1 MKRYQNKKI
10 VVVGAGISGLAL
22 CRLLAERGACVVL
35 SDRQPIEK
43 IKGLEQLKGLS
54 VRYDF
59 GGHTTELFTAADL
72 VILSPGVPST
82 IPAVQAAAKQGVTI
96 IGEIEFAAREIDAP
110 IIGITG
116 TNGKSTTTALLGE
129 ILEACGKKSFV
140 GGNLGE
146 PLTNA
151 VMVRDLEWMVVELSS
166 FQLETIDQFHP
177 RYAMLL
183 NISAD
188 HLDRYASMSDYISAK
203 VRLFENMTKD
213 DRSILNADDPAVVK
227 VAEQLLPYPI
237 WFSTRQNLSEG
248 MSLQSD
254 EIIWRWQGDV
264 ETFPIGQLQLKGLH
278 NIENVMAA
286 MIPALCEGCNAEQVW
301 KRVSSFKGLPH
312 RMELVR
318 NLDGVEWV
326 NDSKGTN
333 IGSVV
338 MSLAGLAKPVT
349 LIAGGKDKGG
359 DFRILSETVRA
370 KVPHLILIG
379 EAAER
384 MEQALNDC
392 SETVRAENMEHAIT
406 LAQEL
411 TPAGGT
417 VLLSPGCSSF
427 DMFGSYIERGETF
440 ARLVLAL
447 KKMEEF

>member
-1 MKRYQNKKI
+1 VKRYQNKKI

-22 CRLLAERGACVVL
+22 CRLLAERAACITL

-43 IKGLEQLKGLS
+43 IEGLDQLKGLS
-54 VRYDF
+54 IRFDF
-59 GGHTTELFTAADL
+59 GGHTTGLFTAADL

-82 IPAVQAAAKQGVTI
+82 IPAVQAAAKQGVAI
-96 IGEIEFAAREIDAP
+96 IGEIEFAASEIAAP

-116 TNGKSTTTALLGE
+116 TNGKSTTTALLGD
-129 ILEACGKKSFV
+129 ILEACGKNSFV

-151 VMVRDLEWMVVELSS
+151 IMVRDLEWLVVELSS

-188 HLDRYASMSDYISAK
+188 HLDRYAGMSDYISAK

-213 DRSILNADDPAVVK
+213 DMSILNADDPAVVK
-227 VAEQLLPYPI
+227 VAEQLLSYPI
-237 WFSTRQNLSEG
+237 WFSTRQHLPEG
-248 MSLQSD
+248 MSLKSD
-254 EIIWRWQGDV
+254 EIIWRWQGTI
-264 ETFPIGQLQLKGLH
+264 ESFPVGQLQIKGLH

-286 MIPALCEGCNAEQVW
+286 MIPALCEGCRAEQVW
-301 KRVSSFKGLPH
+301 KSACSFKGLPH
-312 RMELVR
+312 RMELIR
-318 NLDGVEWV
+318 TLDGVEWV

-338 MSLAGLAKPVT
+338 MSLAGLTAPVT

-359 DFRILSETVRA
+359 DFRILSAAVRA
-370 KVPHLILIG
+370 KVPVLILIG

-384 MEQALNDC
+384 MEQALSDC
-392 SETVRAENMEHAIT
+392 SETVRAENMEHAVS
-406 LAQEL
+406 LAQKL

-427 DMFGSYIERGETF
+427 DMFGSYIERSETF
-440 ARLVLAL
+440 ARFVSAL
-447 KKMEEF
+447 KKKEEI